1 MVTLERQISELKK
14 QINPNQA
21 ESSQFKNERLTT
33 IAENDRA
40 PSVLIQTTSEWKVEI
55 NNAIEKWT
63 STEVLRRLVK
73 DCLSTSKENQ
83 SLVAPMSE
91 LIDWLRSIGQSRP
104 SSWLKLNKKYTILI

>member
-40 PSVLIQTTSEWKVEI
+40 PSVLIQTTSE
-55 NNAIEKWT
+55 
-63 STEVLRRLVK
+63 
-73 DCLSTSKENQ
+73 
-83 SLVAPMSE
+83 
-91 LIDWLRSIGQSRP
+91 
-104 SSWLKLNKKYTILI
+104 